1 MSCRRTRLFQ
11 EEDNC
16 AASFGRDCL
25 SLVDCYTFVTTVTC
39 DDRVEAFKLNLN
51 LKRTINDAKIQ
62 ASPRTAYSSLDPIIG
77 PRIEMDETKIQ
88 NRSLG
93 SRGRRSRSIV
103 LKLIQYTI
111 YAFSSDNQRFF
122 FGRGVC

>member
-1 MSCRRTRLFQ
+1 M
-11 EEDNC
+11 
-16 AASFGRDCL
+16 
-25 SLVDCYTFVTTVTC
+25 TC
-39 DDRVEAFKLNLN
+39 DDRVDSEAFKLNLN

-77 PRIEMDETKIQ
+77 SRMEMDETKTQ

-103 LKLIQYTI
+103 LKLFQLPFMPSAQTTR
-111 YAFSSDNQRFF
+111 DFF
-122 FGRGVC
+122 LGGVYVLVHTRTQKKISVKKKVIVVCRTYGNILTV